1 MDLYDILEL
10 EPNAS
15 KDEIKKAYIKLVKIY
30 HPDKSG
36 YDSSERFRKI
46 QTAYDIL
53 MNDNARQ
60 EYHKM
65 NDNERYN
72 FFEILEKIINENVN
86 IDEFKKY
93 GVNLNQSDINHIK
106 NNFINFFHD
115 INIIELF
122 NLFRNGIIPKK
133 VYNDIINCSDSECEI
148 YDEYSCNY
156 YYKLPLYLQKT
167 SLLPKTIKLDINITL
182 NDIIQKNK
190 KKIIIKRK
198 YNDEYI
204 KSTFIFNLSHP
215 YIIFY
220 GGGDVIQDN
229 TGDLIIKLN
238 LPNNLYWDENIII
251 FEQTISLYDFINGVN
266 IKLDIDEKGDKQPII
281 IDNWVPYR
289 DGLFIELNKI
299 NINYLL
305 SIKLCVDIN
314 KIDDEKLM
322 MLKKYFS

>member
-15 KDEIKKAYIKLVKIY
+15 KTNIKKAYYKLVKIY
-30 HPDKSG
+30 HPDKTN

-53 MNDNARQ
+53 MNDDARQ

-72 FFEILEKIINENVN
+72 FTEILEKIINENIN
-86 IDEFKKY
+86 IDEFKKF
-93 GVNLNQSDINHIK
+93 GIVLEQSDINYIK
-106 NNFINFFHD
+106 NNFINFFHN
-115 INIIELF
+115 INIIDLF
-122 NLFRNGIIPKK
+122 NLFRNGIISKK
-133 VYNDIINCSDSECEI
+133 VYSDTIDCSDSECEL

-156 YYKLPLYLQKT
+156 YYRLPIYLQKT
-167 SLLPKTIKLDINITL
+167 ILLSETIKLDINITL
-182 NDIIQKNK
+182 NDMIQKNK

-204 KSTFIFNLSHP
+204 KSTFVFNLSHP
-215 YIIFY
+215 YIIY
-220 GGGDVIQDN
+220 HGGGDINENN

-238 LPNNLYWDENIII
+238 LPKNLIWDENKII
-251 FEQTISLYDFINGVN
+251 FEQYISLYDFINGVN
-266 IKLDIDEKGDKQPII
+266 IKLDIGTKEPII
-281 IDNWVPYR
+281 IDNWIPYR

-305 SIKLCVDIN
+305 TIKLCVDIDN
-314 KIDDEKLM
+314 K
-322 MLKKYFS
+322 